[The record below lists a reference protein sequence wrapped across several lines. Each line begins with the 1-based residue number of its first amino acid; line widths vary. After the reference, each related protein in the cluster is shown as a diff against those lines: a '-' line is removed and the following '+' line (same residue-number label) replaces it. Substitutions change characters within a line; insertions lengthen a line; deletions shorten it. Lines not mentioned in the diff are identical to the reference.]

1 MIYGEK
7 INALDYVG
15 YFGPIILIVATIAF
29 YMWHYN
35 EQRHNVRAILA
46 KFGGLLIFSSLLNA
60 VLKEIIQAPRP
71 SGEIALFGTPRERDF
86 YGMPS
91 GHAQMA
97 AFITS
102 FFIKNTNELSNV
114 NPAQFGVMTVGFV
127 IISILTVIQRY
138 AFRAHTLAQLAVGLV
153 VGGAIGQMPQ
163 MPL

>member
-29 YMWHYN
+29 YMWHYS
-35 EQRHNVRAILA
+35 EQRHNVRSILV
-46 KFGGLLIFSSLLNA
+46 KFGGLLIFNSLLNA
-60 VLKEIIQAPRP
+60 VLKEIIAAPRP
-71 SGEIALFGTPRERDF
+71 SGEIPLFGMPRNRDF

-102 FFIKNTNELSNV
+102 FFIKNTNKLNNV
-114 NPAQFGVMTVGFV
+114 NPSQFGVMTVGLLA
-127 IISILTVIQRY
+127 ISILTVIQRY
-138 AFRAHTLAQLAVGLV
+138 AFRAHSLVQLVAGLV
-153 VGGAIGQMPQ
+153 VGGAIGQMP
-163 MPL
+163 L

>member
-15 YFGPIILIVATIAF
+15 YFGPIILILAAIVF
-29 YMWHYN
+29 YMWHYS

-60 VLKEIIQAPRP
+60 VLKEIIAAPRP
-71 SGEIALFGTPRERDF
+71 PGEIALFGSPRERDF

-97 AFITS
+97 AFVTS
-102 FFIKNTNELSNV
+102 FFIKNTNDLSNV
-114 NPAQFGVMTVGFV
+114 NPAQFGVMTVGLLA
-127 IISILTVIQRY
+127 ISILTVIQRY

-153 VGGAIGQMPQ
+153 VGGIVGTVF
-163 MPL
+163 